1 MTLGA
6 VPLAKYAITGTLEV
20 AASLAPFIPDHD
32 AILMANHGAVTY
44 GDTLLNAFQKM
55 ETVEH
60 LAHIA
65 LVAHQ
70 LGDPRILKQEEIK
83 QLRDAKTRYML
94 NATIG

>member
-1 MTLGA
+1 MRKFKIG
-6 VPLAKYAITGTLEV
+6 VV
-20 AASLAPFIPDHD
+20 AAMALACMASLPAYAQSAMSNIEKLKQMKVSGD
-32 AILMANHGAVTY
+32 AT
-44 GDTLLNAFQKM
+44 KM

-94 NATIG
+94 NAQ